1 MCQGRNTAAHLT
13 SLCAAAIWREA
24 PSNQTKRETML
35 YIVTALKP
43 EAQAFIDYHK
53 NLKKE
58 KLSNF
63 TIFRNEKLILIIS
76 HLGVA
81 NARVA
86 TQTLINHFD
95 ITDDDIYLNIGI
107 CGASSEY
114 PIGTLLEIGAIE
126 YQEIK
131 YQFDMQKKEI
141 TCLESEATTAKY
153 NIVDMESF
161 GFYDAVVHNPA
172 IKHFYIFKV
181 VSDHFEPENVTK
193 EKTKALIFKQI
204 DAILQLL

>member
-1 MCQGRNTAAHLT
+1 
-13 SLCAAAIWREA
+13 
-24 PSNQTKRETML
+24 ML

-58 KLSNF
+58 KFSNF

-114 PIGTLLEIGAIE
+114 PIGTLLEIGAINYQGIE
-126 YQEIK
+126 YKI
-131 YQFDMQKKEI
+131 DMQKNHI
-141 TCLESEATTAKY
+141 TCLKSEAISAEY
-153 NIVDMESF
+153 SIVDMESF

-172 IKHFYIFKV
+172 IKHFHIFKV
-181 VSDHFEPENVTK
+181 VSDHFEPETVTK
-193 EKTKALIFKQI
+193 EKTKALIFNKINAIKQRI
-204 DAILQLL
+204 KR